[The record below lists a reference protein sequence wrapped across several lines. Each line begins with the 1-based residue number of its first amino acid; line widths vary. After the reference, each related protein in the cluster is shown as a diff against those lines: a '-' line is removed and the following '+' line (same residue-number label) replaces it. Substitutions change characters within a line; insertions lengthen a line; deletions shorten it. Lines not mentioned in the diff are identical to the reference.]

1 MLAAIPRKARVHA
14 HSQGDADVEVFR
26 TTTEHGITN
35 MTLRVKHGTLE
46 DQGLILGGQY
56 HNKIVSSMAGKGG
69 RLYDT
74 GVCHLP

>member
-1 MLAAIPRKARVHA
+1 MFAAIPRRARVRA
-14 HSQGDADVEVFR
+14 YSKGDADAEVFR
-26 TTTEHGITN
+26 TATEHGIAN
-35 MTLRVKHGTLE
+35 MTLRVKHGTFE

-56 HNKIVSSMAGKGG
+56 HNKIVPSMAGKGG